1 MVGGGN
7 ANVVSSQ
14 SVQANVNASGIQ
26 TVASDG
32 GTLAVMSTAATGNS
46 GESNI
51 FDGGAL
57 TGTSTQTVGAFDI
70 KALSDYRGALARVGG
85 ISSSTQAVANSQG
98 YGVEGSSAIVTAN
111 QSSAATTQAD
121 GGGNLTYTGGTVLFS
136 ALGTSNNVTATGDF
150 GSAVTVNATQS
161 MTGAHTQATVYAGA
175 GNAQDINAQA
185 TTTGNNIS
193 ATNSGPGA
201 YLQVNANQTNTA
213 FTFAEA
219 NLTSFEFGSAQ
230 ANAYGVGNSV
240 MAGNVGQ
247 QVVLNN
253 TQVNSGGGVEVIAG
267 FTGDTGYDAYASAT
281 AIGNAATG
289 FACSSCNGRMTVTN
303 SQTNSAEVGATGG
316 VAITTQGR
324 NVSSVASATGNSG
337 TFYVSSPSQ

>member
-1 MVGGGN
+1 MVGGSS
-7 ANVVSSQ
+7 ANVVSTQ
-14 SVQANVNASGIQ
+14 SVQANVNSSSIE
-26 TVASDG
+26 TVASNG
-32 GTLAVMSTAATGNS
+32 GTLAILTTASTGNT
-46 GESNI
+46 GDANI
-51 FDGGAL
+51 YDGGAL
-57 TGTSTQTVGAFDI
+57 TGTTTQTVGAFDI
-70 KALSDYRGALARVGG
+70 KALSDYRGALSHVGG

-98 YGVEGSSAIVTAN
+98 YGAEGSSAIVTTN

-121 GGGNLTYTGGTVLFS
+121 GGGNLTYTAGSVLFS
-136 ALGTSNNVTATGDF
+136 ALGTSNNITATGTY
-150 GSAVTVNATQS
+150 GSAVTLNATQS

-175 GNAQDINAQA
+175 GNAQDITAQA

-193 ATNSGPGA
+193 ASNSGPGA
-201 YLQVNANQTNTA
+201 YLQVNANQTNSA
-213 FTFAEA
+213 FTFSEA
-219 NLTSFEFGSAQ
+219 NLTSFDFGSAT

-247 QVVLNN
+247 QLVLNN

-267 FTGDTGYDAYASAT
+267 FTGDTGYDAYSSAT

-289 FACSSCNGRMTVTN
+289 FACASCNGRMTVTN
-303 SQTNSAEVGATGG
+303 SQTNSAEVGAFGG

-337 TFYVSSPSQ
+337 TFYVTSPSQ